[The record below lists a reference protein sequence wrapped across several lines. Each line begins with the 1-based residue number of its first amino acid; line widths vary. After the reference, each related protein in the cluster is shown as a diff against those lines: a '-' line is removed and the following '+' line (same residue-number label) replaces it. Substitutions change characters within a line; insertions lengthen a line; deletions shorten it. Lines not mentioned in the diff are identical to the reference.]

1 MMQHKVADNFVLA
14 TGKKSSVRAFV
25 EAAAHAMDIDIK
37 FENQF
42 KDEIGVDRVTGKII
56 VDVDPQF
63 YPQLKW
69 MFY

>member
-1 MMQHKVADNFVLA
+1 
-14 TGKKSSVRAFV
+14 
-25 EAAAHAMDIDIK
+25 MDIIK

-63 YPQLKW
+63 YRPAEVDVLLGDAEKANIKLG
-69 MFY
+69 